1 MNKRVKRWRFLL
13 PLIIGMVIMSVAFV
27 LISYVTFRDVEIEDY
42 LPDQMLC
49 DSMVGGLE
57 DTADD
62 LIY

>member
-1 MNKRVKRWRFLL
+1 MDRLF
-13 PLIIGMVIMSVAFV
+13 
-27 LISYVTFRDVEIEDY
+27 YVVPDVEIEDY
-42 LPDQMLC
+42 LPDQMLF